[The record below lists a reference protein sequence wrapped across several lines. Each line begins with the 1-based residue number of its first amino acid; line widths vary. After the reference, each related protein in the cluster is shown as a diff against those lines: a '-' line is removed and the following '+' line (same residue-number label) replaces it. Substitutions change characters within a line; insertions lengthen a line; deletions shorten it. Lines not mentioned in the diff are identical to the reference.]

1 LGDIGLKIAVVHDW
15 FPAFRGG
22 ERVVS
27 EICKVYPEADVFT
40 LLDFMTDEEHRAHF
54 EGIKFQTSP
63 VDRWP
68 LIEKYYK
75 HIFALYPFFM
85 EQIDVTGYDAVI
97 SSSAAYARGVITG
110 PEQPHLCYVHSPMRY
125 VWDQQ
130 FEYMSQ
136 AGLGWGP
143 KGLLFRHL
151 AHKLRIWDTRTAHGP
166 HMMLANS
173 SYVQARIRQVYGRD
187 SRVVHP
193 PVDLS
198 GAVMQAD
205 KDDYYVVASFLVPY
219 KRVDLVVE
227 AFNAMPDRRL
237 LVVGQGQEERKLRA
251 MAGKNITFT
260 GYVDRPRLIEI
271 ISNARAFVFAGCEDF
286 GIILA
291 EAQAFG
297 TPLLA
302 FGRGGARDIVR
313 EFDGPEAPTGVLFK
327 EQTVDSLKQAVTTFE
342 ARRGE
347 ITPEACAANAAR
359 FSVDRFK
366 RELREAFE
374 DTCTLVRA

>member
-1 LGDIGLKIAVVHDW
+1 
-15 FPAFRGG
+15 
-22 ERVVS
+22 
-27 EICKVYPEADVFT
+27 
-40 LLDFMTDEEHRAHF
+40 MTDEEHRANFKDIAFH
-54 EGIKFQTSP
+54 TSP

-75 HIFALYPFFM
+75 NIFALYPFFM

-198 GAVMQAD
+198 GAVMQTD

-219 KRVDLVVE
+219 KRVDLVIE
-227 AFNAMPDRRL
+227 AFNDMPDRRL

-251 MAGKNITFT
+251 MAGKNISFT
-260 GYVDRPRLIEI
+260 GYVDRARLIKI

-374 DTCTLVRA
+374 ETCTLVRA